1 MPEPHRHLGRLH
13 DLLSDA
19 PPLGGRDRNARRHA
33 CAPEALAP
41 ARAPHHGHGLCAHA
55 RRAFPRPQ
63 AARALC
69 GLAGAWLTVVAWF
82 PFLVKS
88 FPVRPLPARSLLS
101 AYADAWTQGR
111 LWTKAFLVLFACV
124 SVFGV
129 ARLSVNDDLSALQT
143 PPVRLAAEEKVIS
156 SLLGIGF
163 SQTWFAATG
172 KPPDKAVQ
180 TLELL
185 RPKLHELEKEG
196 FISRPVMVPLRSL
209 DVQEKALASMKAAEP
224 SMTAKLAPPCEGSGC
239 TPYGTVKLASW
250 LAGPLGDNYRS
261 LVARTSEGVVILV
274 PVTLSAGKDAAE
286 AAAAAAAGIDGVYW
300 LNRRADFGELF
311 SAFRLGLT
319 GLIAAGL
326 AVLGLMLVKLFGARL
341 GLVASL
347 PVAGGLLAGLA
358 AAGIT
363 GTPVNLFSLFALIL
377 VMGIGVDYTI
387 FFHSEEG
394 AGSADEPRDHVLH
407 AMAVALGSTL
417 LSLGILVLSETPAVR
432 SFGLVLSAGVLFAFL
447 LAPAT
452 RLITRRNTYREERPR

>member
-1 MPEPHRHLGRLH
+1 M
-13 DLLSDA
+13 
-19 PPLGGRDRNARRHA
+19 
-33 CAPEALAP
+33 
-41 ARAPHHGHGLCAHA
+41 
-55 RRAFPRPQ
+55 
-63 AARALC
+63 
-69 GLAGAWLTVVAWF
+69 
-82 PFLVKS
+82 
-88 FPVRPLPARSLLS
+88 
-101 AYADAWTQGR
+101 
-111 LWTKAFLVLFACV
+111 
-124 SVFGV
+124 
-129 ARLSVNDDLSALQT
+129 
-143 PPVRLAAEEKVIS
+143 IS

-172 KPPDKAVQ
+172 KTPDEAVQ

-209 DVQEKALASMKAAEP
+209 DVQEKALAAMKAAEP

-274 PVTLSAGKDAAE
+274 PVTLSAGKDAAA

-300 LNRRADFGELF
+300 LNRRADFGSSSRP
-311 SAFRLGLT
+311 SARSY
-319 GLIAAGL
+319 
-326 AVLGLMLVKLFGARL
+326 GAHRRRTRRARTHAREAL
-341 GLVASL
+341 WRKAWLVASL

>member
-1 MPEPHRHLGRLH
+1 
-13 DLLSDA
+13 
-19 PPLGGRDRNARRHA
+19 
-33 CAPEALAP
+33 
-41 ARAPHHGHGLCAHA
+41 
-55 RRAFPRPQ
+55 
-63 AARALC
+63 
-69 GLAGAWLTVVAWF
+69 
-82 PFLVKS
+82 
-88 FPVRPLPARSLLS
+88 
-101 AYADAWTQGR
+101 
-111 LWTKAFLVLFACV
+111 
-124 SVFGV
+124 
-129 ARLSVNDDLSALQT
+129 
-143 PPVRLAAEEKVIS
+143 
-156 SLLGIGF
+156 
-163 SQTWFAATG
+163 
-172 KPPDKAVQ
+172 
-180 TLELL
+180 
-185 RPKLHELEKEG
+185 
-196 FISRPVMVPLRSL
+196 MVPLRSL
-209 DVQEKALASMKAAEP
+209 DVQEKALAAMKAAEP

-274 PVTLSAGKDAAE
+274 PVTLSAGKNAAE

-452 RLITRRNTYREERPR
+452 RLSTRRNTYREERPR